1 MVDYL
6 AEAFKALDDVEDVM
20 PCLHEEMFTVDS
32 DGLSELADFE
42 VESEKSEDKKRVIDP
57 EAKNEEEL
65 KSSYV
70 GKVIIDCNQCHSK
83 IYKDKEDI
91 VIDGEDANKEEECP
105 YCFATEG
112 FKVVGEVAPYTETK
126 VDVEVEDK
134 DTMTEGVRRRHR
146 AAKKMGKKV
155 VEEFNGSYHTLT
167 IIDDLVDRA
176 KLIYKEQ
183 SDPDISE
190 AVMQA
195 IDDGLIYYDDI
206 LELAGAYGVIDYG
219 ELVDRFVDDLAYDM
233 GTQLESILAEEDDEL
248 KESIKGRINERKERA
263 NGGLVRGSFDE
274 IEKRLD
280 KIQGDFVIIDGGDV
294 SYIKDSFANRTV
306 DNEAIH
312 KGFDFVEDDVY
323 FDTVLDVVRYF
334 DEAFLQ
340 EALGLG
346 LDEVVTEDSRRGV
359 VLFSIDIDSAQI
371 DKIFEVYRELDE
383 SVNGRNIRHKNG
395 ENKRVKRINEAFYRG
410 NKSIKFVY
418 NGDYADPD
426 LIYDGYTF
434 NYYDIDEALW
444 EDFLYGV
451 EDGDIDVSF
460 DREFAE
466 NHSDDDAVEDAFN
479 LYVQENGVDYLKD
492 VIYGGYFEKGSK
504 SWHDRYK
511 RGFAESKKSRHKGK
525 LAESDH
531 IRRRDVD
538 SIPYSRKRL
547 SGRVRKDLDIDEKKS
562 DNPRR
567 RDEGEKRARR
577 IDRKVN
583 SLKERK
589 FDEDLGDDVAKY
601 QRWVDYDMKRYGKI
615 SDKTKSYLDRAGL
628 EVVKDDHDDY
638 EVIAKDESL
647 TEAPIY
653 DLTPQF
659 DTRRSFYNKARIDT
673 GSDNSENK
681 LYSYNTLVAEM
692 IGGKP
697 VVYNVQ
703 SGNTLRHVK
712 EWLRQNGFKAETKS
726 QIIRDYGVDDIVTES
741 LEEVEVKTDT
751 DKIKISSETITK
763 DEEMAIPVTDETKDE
778 IIADDDEII
787 ADDEEEDTV
796 DDIEEFDEES
806 FDELSESYLKKVYS
820 NVDGYKT
827 SNVSFN
833 KSGLCVEGI
842 ISFKSGNKKN
852 TQFIF
857 ESRDNGKRF
866 VGENKQITRGKKA
879 FTVKGSIKDGK
890 FITES
895 FNYRYSAINPQTGK
909 SENLYETLK
918 RGK

>member
-134 DTMTEGVRRRHR
+134 GTMTEGVRRRTR
-146 AAKKMGKKV
+146 AAKKMGKRV

-195 IDDGLIYYDDI
+195 IDDGLIYNDDI
-206 LELAGAYGVIDYG
+206 LELADAYGVIDYYKLMD
-219 ELVDRFVDDLAYDM
+219 EFIDELAYDM
-233 GTQLESILAEEDDEL
+233 GTQLESILERDNDGEL
-248 KESIKGRINERKERA
+248 KESVKGRRNKRRERA
-263 NGGLVRGSFDE
+263 NGR
-274 IEKRLD
+274 
-280 KIQGDFVIIDGGDV
+280 
-294 SYIKDSFANRTV
+294 NT
-306 DNEAIH
+306 
-312 KGFDFVEDDVY
+312 
-323 FDTVLDVVRYF
+323 
-334 DEAFLQ
+334 
-340 EALGLG
+340 
-346 LDEVVTEDSRRGV
+346 RR
-359 VLFSIDIDSAQI
+359 
-371 DKIFEVYRELDE
+371 
-383 SVNGRNIRHKNG
+383 
-395 ENKRVKRINEAFYRG
+395 
-410 NKSIKFVY
+410 
-418 NGDYADPD
+418 
-426 LIYDGYTF
+426 
-434 NYYDIDEALW
+434 
-444 EDFLYGV
+444 
-451 EDGDIDVSF
+451 
-460 DREFAE
+460 
-466 NHSDDDAVEDAFN
+466 
-479 LYVQENGVDYLKD
+479 
-492 VIYGGYFEKGSK
+492 
-504 SWHDRYK
+504 
-511 RGFAESKKSRHKGK
+511 KGK
-525 LAESDH
+525 LAESDR
-531 IRRRDVD
+531 IRRRGVGGIKTTTIRPIFNLNRPTSWMMTKDRKYDITFDKDGNFIAETRHGKTYYVYGNIED
-538 SIPYSRKRL
+538 SSSSSL
-547 SGRVRKDLDIDEKKS
+547 TD
-562 DNPRR
+562 
-567 RDEGEKRARR
+567 DEGR
-577 IDRKVN
+577 I
-583 SLKERK
+583 
-589 FDEDLGDDVAKY
+589 
-601 QRWVDYDMKRYGKI
+601 VDAVREQI
-615 SDKTKSYLDRAGL
+615 SR
-628 EVVKDDHDDY
+628 
-638 EVIAKDESL
+638 
-647 TEAPIY
+647 
-653 DLTPQF
+653 
-659 DTRRSFYNKARIDT
+659 N
-673 GSDNSENK
+673 
-681 LYSYNTLVAEM
+681 M
-692 IGGKP
+692 
-697 VVYNVQ
+697 
-703 SGNTLRHVK
+703 
-712 EWLRQNGFKAETKS
+712 
-726 QIIRDYGVDDIVTES
+726 VTES
-741 LEEVEVKTDT
+741 LNEVEVKTDT

-778 IIADDDEII
+778 IIAGGEEDDTSDEIV

>member
-6 AEAFKALDDVEDVM
+6 AEAFKALDDVEDVT

-83 IYKDKEDI
+83 VYKDKEDI
-91 VIDGEDANKEEECP
+91 VIDGDDVNKEEECP

-126 VDVEVEDK
+126 VDVEVKDEDI
-134 DTMTEGVRRRHR
+134 MTESVHRRAHD
-146 AAKKMGKKV
+146 AKKAGNKV
-155 VEEFNGSYHTLT
+155 VEKFENPLQALE

-176 KLIYKEQ
+176 KLIYKERDD
-183 SDPDISE
+183 SDIDE
-190 AVMQA
+190 AVSGA

-206 LELAGAYGVIDYG
+206 IKLADAYGVIDYD
-219 ELVDRFVDDLAYDM
+219 ELVDKFIDDLSNDVRSD
-233 GTQLESILAEEDDEL
+233 LEHILAEEDDE
-248 KESIKGRINERKERA
+248 
-263 NGGLVRGSFDE
+263 
-274 IEKRLD
+274 IE
-280 KIQGDFVIIDGGDV
+280 
-294 SYIKDSFANRTV
+294 
-306 DNEAIH
+306 
-312 KGFDFVEDDVY
+312 
-323 FDTVLDVVRYF
+323 
-334 DEAFLQ
+334 
-340 EALGLG
+340 
-346 LDEVVTEDSRRGV
+346 
-359 VLFSIDIDSAQI
+359 
-371 DKIFEVYRELDE
+371 E
-383 SVNGRNIRHKNG
+383 SVKG
-395 ENKRVKRINEAFYRG
+395 RG
-410 NKSIKFVY
+410 NK
-418 NGDYADPD
+418 
-426 LIYDGYTF
+426 
-434 NYYDIDEALW
+434 
-444 EDFLYGV
+444 
-451 EDGDIDVSF
+451 
-460 DREFAE
+460 
-466 NHSDDDAVEDAFN
+466 
-479 LYVQENGVDYLKD
+479 
-492 VIYGGYFEKGSK
+492 
-504 SWHDRYK
+504 K
-511 RGFAESKKSRHKGK
+511 RGFAELKTSRHKGK
-525 LAESDH
+525 LTESDR
-531 IRRRDVD
+531 IRWRDID
-538 SIPYSRKRL
+538 NIPYDIGQMSDKAKN
-547 SGRVRKDLDIDEKKS
+547 VLDHAMKMSDKARYHDNDEKK
-562 DNPRR
+562 
-567 RDEGEKRARR
+567 ARR
-577 IDRKVN
+577 IDRKIN
-583 SLKERK
+583 SLKDYK
-589 FDEDLGDDVAKY
+589 FVEDLGDDVAKY

-628 EVVKDDHDDY
+628 EVVKDDHKDY
-638 EVIAKDESL
+638 EVIAKDEGL
-647 TEAPIY
+647 
-653 DLTPQF
+653 
-659 DTRRSFYNKARIDT
+659 
-673 GSDNSENK
+673 
-681 LYSYNTLVAEM
+681 
-692 IGGKP
+692 
-697 VVYNVQ
+697 
-703 SGNTLRHVK
+703 
-712 EWLRQNGFKAETKS
+712 
-726 QIIRDYGVDDIVTES
+726 TES

-763 DEEMAIPVTDETKDE
+763 DDEMAIPVTDDTREE
-778 IIADDDEII
+778 IIADGEK
-787 ADDEEEDTV
+787 EDTV

-806 FDELSESYLKKVYS
+806 FDELSESYLKKVYN

>member
-91 VIDGEDANKEEECP
+91 VIDGDDANKEEECP

-155 VEEFNGSYHTLT
+155 VEEFNGSYHTWS
-167 IIDDLVDRA
+167 IIEDLVDRA
-176 KLIYKEQ
+176 ALIYKEQ
-183 SDPDISE
+183 ADPDISE

-195 IDDGLIYYDDI
+195 IDEGLIYNDDI

-219 ELVDRFVDDLAYDM
+219 ELVDKFIDDLSGDM
-233 GTQLESILAEEDDEL
+233 TTHLELILAGEDDEL
-248 KESIKGRINERKERA
+248 KEAVKGRVNERR
-263 NGGLVRGSFDE
+263 
-274 IEKRLD
+274 
-280 KIQGDFVIIDGGDV
+280 
-294 SYIKDSFANRTV
+294 
-306 DNEAIH
+306 
-312 KGFDFVEDDVY
+312 
-323 FDTVLDVVRYF
+323 
-334 DEAFLQ
+334 
-340 EALGLG
+340 
-346 LDEVVTEDSRRGV
+346 SRV
-359 VLFSIDIDSAQI
+359 
-371 DKIFEVYRELDE
+371 
-383 SVNGRNIRHKNG
+383 
-395 ENKRVKRINEAFYRG
+395 NEAFYRG
-410 NKSIKFVY
+410 N
-418 NGDYADPD
+418 
-426 LIYDGYTF
+426 T
-434 NYYDIDEALW
+434 
-444 EDFLYGV
+444 
-451 EDGDIDVSF
+451 
-460 DREFAE
+460 
-466 NHSDDDAVEDAFN
+466 
-479 LYVQENGVDYLKD
+479 
-492 VIYGGYFEKGSK
+492 
-504 SWHDRYK
+504 
-511 RGFAESKKSRHKGK
+511 RHRGK
-525 LAESDH
+525 LTESDR
-531 IRRRDVD
+531 IRRRGID
-538 SIPYSRKRL
+538 STPYNRKRM
-547 SGRVRKDLDIDEKKS
+547 SDRVRKDLDIDEKKS
-562 DNPRR
+562 DNTRR
-567 RDEGEKRARR
+567 HDDDEKRARR

-628 EVVKDDHDDY
+628 EVVKDDHDEY
-638 EVIAKDESL
+638 EVIAKDEGLS
-647 TEAPIY
+647 
-653 DLTPQF
+653 
-659 DTRRSFYNKARIDT
+659 
-673 GSDNSENK
+673 
-681 LYSYNTLVAEM
+681 
-692 IGGKP
+692 
-697 VVYNVQ
+697 
-703 SGNTLRHVK
+703 
-712 EWLRQNGFKAETKS
+712 
-726 QIIRDYGVDDIVTES
+726 ES
-741 LEEVEVKTDT
+741 LNEVEVKTDT

-763 DEEMAIPVTDETKDE
+763 DDEMAIPVTDDTKDE
-778 IIADDDEII
+778 IIAGGEEDDTSDEIA
-787 ADDEEEDTV
+787 ADDEEEEAV

>member
-190 AVMQA
+190 AVLQA

-219 ELVDRFVDDLAYDM
+219 ELVDKFVDDLAYDM

-248 KESIKGRINERKERA
+248 KEAVKGRVNERKERA
-263 NGGLVRGSFDE
+263 NGR
-274 IEKRLD
+274 
-280 KIQGDFVIIDGGDV
+280 
-294 SYIKDSFANRTV
+294 NT
-306 DNEAIH
+306 
-312 KGFDFVEDDVY
+312 
-323 FDTVLDVVRYF
+323 
-334 DEAFLQ
+334 
-340 EALGLG
+340 
-346 LDEVVTEDSRRGV
+346 RR
-359 VLFSIDIDSAQI
+359 
-371 DKIFEVYRELDE
+371 
-383 SVNGRNIRHKNG
+383 
-395 ENKRVKRINEAFYRG
+395 
-410 NKSIKFVY
+410 
-418 NGDYADPD
+418 
-426 LIYDGYTF
+426 
-434 NYYDIDEALW
+434 
-444 EDFLYGV
+444 
-451 EDGDIDVSF
+451 
-460 DREFAE
+460 
-466 NHSDDDAVEDAFN
+466 
-479 LYVQENGVDYLKD
+479 
-492 VIYGGYFEKGSK
+492 
-504 SWHDRYK
+504 
-511 RGFAESKKSRHKGK
+511 KGK
-525 LAESDH
+525 LAESDR
-531 IRRRDVD
+531 IRRRGVGGIKTTTIRPIFNLNRPTSWTMTKDRKYDITFDKDGNFIAETRHGKTYYVYGNIED
-538 SIPYSRKRL
+538 SSSSSL
-547 SGRVRKDLDIDEKKS
+547 TD
-562 DNPRR
+562 
-567 RDEGEKRARR
+567 DEGR
-577 IDRKVN
+577 I
-583 SLKERK
+583 
-589 FDEDLGDDVAKY
+589 
-601 QRWVDYDMKRYGKI
+601 VDAVREQI
-615 SDKTKSYLDRAGL
+615 SRN
-628 EVVKDDHDDY
+628 
-638 EVIAKDESL
+638 DESL

-703 SGNTLRHVK
+703 SGTTLRHVK

-763 DEEMAIPVTDETKDE
+763 DDEMAIPVTDDTKDA
-778 IIADDDEII
+778 IIAGGEEEGTEDEIV

>member
-91 VIDGEDANKEEECP
+91 VIDGDDANKEEECP

-134 DTMTEGVRRRHR
+134 DNMTEGVRRRTR

-155 VEEFNGSYHTLT
+155 VEEFEGSYHTWS
-167 IIDDLVDRA
+167 IIEDLVDRA
-176 KLIYKEQ
+176 KLIYKERGD
-183 SDPDISE
+183 SDINE

-195 IDDGLIYYDDI
+195 IDDGLIYNDDI
-206 LELAGAYGVIDYG
+206 LELAGAYGVIDYS
-219 ELVDRFVDDLAYDM
+219 ELVEKFVDELAYDM
-233 GTQLESILAEEDDEL
+233 GTQLESILEREDDEL
-248 KESIKGRINERKERA
+248 KESIKGRR
-263 NGGLVRGSFDE
+263 
-274 IEKRLD
+274 
-280 KIQGDFVIIDGGDV
+280 
-294 SYIKDSFANRTV
+294 
-306 DNEAIH
+306 
-312 KGFDFVEDDVY
+312 
-323 FDTVLDVVRYF
+323 
-334 DEAFLQ
+334 
-340 EALGLG
+340 
-346 LDEVVTEDSRRGV
+346 
-359 VLFSIDIDSAQI
+359 
-371 DKIFEVYRELDE
+371 
-383 SVNGRNIRHKNG
+383 
-395 ENKRVKRINEAFYRG
+395 NKRVKRINEAFYRG
-410 NKSIKFVY
+410 NRSIEFVY

-426 LIYDGYTF
+426 LIYNGYTF
-434 NYYDIDEALW
+434 NYYDIEGALW
-444 EDFLYGV
+444 EDFLDRV
-451 EDGDIDVSF
+451 EDGDLGVSF

-466 NHSDDDAVEDAFN
+466 KHSDDGAVEDAFN
-479 LYVQENGVDYLKD
+479 LYVQENGVDYLND

-511 RGFAESKKSRHKGK
+511 RGFAESKKSRHKGR
-525 LAESDH
+525 LAESDN
-531 IRRRDVD
+531 IRRRGAGGT
-538 SIPYSRKRL
+538 PYNRKRM

-567 RDEGEKRARR
+567 HDEDEKRARR

-628 EVVKDDHDDY
+628 EVVKDDRDDY
-638 EVIAKDESL
+638 EVIAKDEGLS
-647 TEAPIY
+647 
-653 DLTPQF
+653 
-659 DTRRSFYNKARIDT
+659 
-673 GSDNSENK
+673 
-681 LYSYNTLVAEM
+681 
-692 IGGKP
+692 
-697 VVYNVQ
+697 
-703 SGNTLRHVK
+703 
-712 EWLRQNGFKAETKS
+712 
-726 QIIRDYGVDDIVTES
+726 ES
-741 LEEVEVKTDT
+741 LNEVEVKTDT

-763 DEEMAIPVTDETKDE
+763 DEEMAIPVTDDTKDE
-778 IIADDDEII
+778 IIADSDEII

-879 FTVKGSIKDGK
+879 FTVKGSVKDGK

>member
-6 AEAFKALDDVEDVM
+6 AEAFKALDDVEDVT

-83 IYKDKEDI
+83 VYKDKEDI
-91 VIDGEDANKEEECP
+91 VIDGDEVNKEEECP

-126 VDVEVEDK
+126 VDVEVKDE
-134 DTMTEGVRRRHR
+134 DTMTESVRRRPR
-146 AAKKMGKKV
+146 AAKKTNNKV
-155 VEEFNGSYHTLT
+155 VEEFEGSSDASA

-183 SDPDISE
+183 DDSDIDE
-190 AVMQA
+190 AVSEA
-195 IDDGLIYYDDI
+195 IDDGLIYYADI
-206 LELAGAYGVIDYG
+206 IKLADAYGVIDYG
-219 ELVDRFVDDLAYDM
+219 ELVNKFIDELSDEMR
-233 GTQLESILAEEDDEL
+233 TKLEHILAGEDDEIE
-248 KESIKGRINERKERA
+248 ESVKGRENERGKGA
-263 NGGLVRGSFDE
+263 NGDNTIRDWYIKTYPTDELGEEIDESVTFDDVFSGLKSHEDFYEMIGVYDSIVRERIFDE
-274 IEKRLD
+274 LAKSKNVSYD
-280 KIQGDFVIIDGGDV
+280 KI
-294 SYIKDSFANRTV
+294 YK
-306 DNEAIH
+306 
-312 KGFDFVEDDVY
+312 
-323 FDTVLDVVRYF
+323 LW
-334 DEAFLQ
+334 
-340 EALGLG
+340 
-346 LDEVVTEDSRRGV
+346 
-359 VLFSIDIDSAQI
+359 
-371 DKIFEVYRELDE
+371 LDE
-383 SVNGRNIRHKNG
+383 SAIGR
-395 ENKRVKRINEAFYRG
+395 
-410 NKSIKFVY
+410 
-418 NGDYADPD
+418 
-426 LIYDGYTF
+426 
-434 NYYDIDEALW
+434 
-444 EDFLYGV
+444 
-451 EDGDIDVSF
+451 
-460 DREFAE
+460 
-466 NHSDDDAVEDAFN
+466 
-479 LYVQENGVDYLKD
+479 
-492 VIYGGYFEKGSK
+492 
-504 SWHDRYK
+504 
-511 RGFAESKKSRHKGK
+511 KSRRKGK
-525 LAESDH
+525 LTESDR
-531 IRRRDVD
+531 IRWRDID
-538 SIPYSRKRL
+538 NIPYDIGQMSNKA
-547 SGRVRKDLDIDEKKS
+547 KNALDHAMKMSDKARYHDNDEKK
-562 DNPRR
+562 
-567 RDEGEKRARR
+567 ARR
-577 IDRKVN
+577 IDRKIN
-583 SLKERK
+583 SLKDYK
-589 FDEDLGDDVAKY
+589 FVEDLGDDVAKY

-628 EVVKDDHDDY
+628 EVVKDDHKDY
-638 EVIAKDESL
+638 EVIAKDEGL
-647 TEAPIY
+647 
-653 DLTPQF
+653 
-659 DTRRSFYNKARIDT
+659 
-673 GSDNSENK
+673 
-681 LYSYNTLVAEM
+681 
-692 IGGKP
+692 
-697 VVYNVQ
+697 
-703 SGNTLRHVK
+703 
-712 EWLRQNGFKAETKS
+712 
-726 QIIRDYGVDDIVTES
+726 TES

-763 DEEMAIPVTDETKDE
+763 DDEMAIPVTDETREE
-778 IIADDDEII
+778 IIADGEK
-787 ADDEEEDTV
+787 EDTV

-806 FDELSESYLKKVYS
+806 FDELSESYLKKVYN

>member
-134 DTMTEGVRRRHR
+134 DTMTEGVRRRTR

-155 VEEFNGSYHTLT
+155 VEDFVHSGKASD
-167 IIDDLVDRA
+167 IIYGLIDRA
-176 KLIYKEQ
+176 RLIYKDRGD
-183 SDPDISE
+183 SDICE

-195 IDDGLIYYDDI
+195 IDDGLIYNEDI

-219 ELVDRFVDDLAYDM
+219 ELVDKFIDELAYDV
-233 GTQLESILAEEDDEL
+233 GTQLEIILAGEDDEL
-248 KESIKGRINERKERA
+248 KEAVKGRVNERR
-263 NGGLVRGSFDE
+263 R
-274 IEKRLD
+274 
-280 KIQGDFVIIDGGDV
+280 
-294 SYIKDSFANRTV
+294 
-306 DNEAIH
+306 
-312 KGFDFVEDDVY
+312 
-323 FDTVLDVVRYF
+323 
-334 DEAFLQ
+334 
-340 EALGLG
+340 
-346 LDEVVTEDSRRGV
+346 SRV
-359 VLFSIDIDSAQI
+359 
-371 DKIFEVYRELDE
+371 
-383 SVNGRNIRHKNG
+383 
-395 ENKRVKRINEAFYRG
+395 NEAFYRG

-426 LIYDGYTF
+426 LIYNGYTF
-434 NYYDIDEALW
+434 NYWEIENALW
-444 EDFLYGV
+444 EDFLDRV
-451 EDGDIDVSF
+451 EDGDIGVSF
-460 DREFAE
+460 DRKFAE
-466 NHSDDDAVEDAFN
+466 SHDHDDAVEDAFN
-479 LYVQENGVDYLKD
+479 LYVQENGVDYLND

-511 RGFAESKKSRHKGK
+511 RDFAESKKPRHKGK

-531 IRRRDVD
+531 IRRRGVD
-538 SIPYSRKRL
+538 STPYNRKRM

-567 RDEGEKRARR
+567 RDNDEKRARR
-577 IDRKVN
+577 IDRKIN

-638 EVIAKDESL
+638 EVITKDEGLS
-647 TEAPIY
+647 
-653 DLTPQF
+653 
-659 DTRRSFYNKARIDT
+659 
-673 GSDNSENK
+673 
-681 LYSYNTLVAEM
+681 
-692 IGGKP
+692 
-697 VVYNVQ
+697 
-703 SGNTLRHVK
+703 
-712 EWLRQNGFKAETKS
+712 
-726 QIIRDYGVDDIVTES
+726 ES
-741 LEEVEVKTDT
+741 LNEVEVKTDT

-763 DEEMAIPVTDETKDE
+763 DDEMAIPVTDDTKDE
-778 IIADDDEII
+778 IIAGGEEEDTEDEIV

-833 KSGLCVEGI
+833 RSGLCVEGI

>member
-57 EAKNEEEL
+57 EAKNEKEL

-134 DTMTEGVRRRHR
+134 DTMTEGVRRRTR

-195 IDDGLIYYDDI
+195 IDDGLIYNDDI
-206 LELAGAYGVIDYG
+206 LELADAYGVIDYY
-219 ELVDRFVDDLAYDM
+219 ELMDKFIDDLSGDM
-233 GTQLESILAEEDDEL
+233 GTQLESILAKEDDEL
-248 KESIKGRINERKERA
+248 KEAVKGRINERKERA
-263 NGGLVRGSFDE
+263 NGGNRIRDWYIKHYPTDELGERIDENVTFDDVFDGLKDREDFYEMIGVRDSIVRERIFDE
-274 IEKRLD
+274 LAKSKNI
-280 KIQGDFVIIDGGDV
+280 
-294 SYIKDSFANRTV
+294 SY
-306 DNEAIH
+306 
-312 KGFDFVEDDVY
+312 
-323 FDTVLDVVRYF
+323 
-334 DEAFLQ
+334 
-340 EALGLG
+340 
-346 LDEVVTEDSRRGV
+346 DEVYNLWLE
-359 VLFSIDIDSAQI
+359 
-371 DKIFEVYRELDE
+371 E
-383 SVNGRNIRHKNG
+383 SVN
-395 ENKRVKRINEAFYRG
+395 
-410 NKSIKFVY
+410 
-418 NGDYADPD
+418 
-426 LIYDGYTF
+426 
-434 NYYDIDEALW
+434 
-444 EDFLYGV
+444 
-451 EDGDIDVSF
+451 
-460 DREFAE
+460 DR
-466 NHSDDDAVEDAFN
+466 
-479 LYVQENGVDYLKD
+479 
-492 VIYGGYFEKGSK
+492 
-504 SWHDRYK
+504 
-511 RGFAESKKSRHKGK
+511 KSRRKDK

-531 IRRRDVD
+531 IRRRGID
-538 SIPYSRKRL
+538 STHYNGKRM

-562 DNPRR
+562 DSPRR
-567 RDEGEKRARR
+567 HDDDKKRARR
-577 IDRKVN
+577 IDKRIN

-703 SGNTLRHVK
+703 SGTTLRHVK

-763 DEEMAIPVTDETKDE
+763 DDEMAIPVTDETKDE
-778 IIADDDEII
+778 IIAGGEEDDTSDEIV

-842 ISFKSGNKKN
+842 ISFKSGNKKS

-879 FTVKGSIKDGK
+879 FTVKGSIKGGK

>member
-42 VESEKSEDKKRVIDP
+42 VESEESEDKKRVIDP

-146 AAKKMGKKV
+146 ATKKMGKKV

-195 IDDGLIYYDDI
+195 IDDGLIYNDDI
-206 LELAGAYGVIDYG
+206 LDLADAYGVIDYY
-219 ELVDRFVDDLAYDM
+219 ELMDKFIDELAYDM
-233 GTQLESILAEEDDEL
+233 GTQLESILAGEDDKL
-248 KESIKGRINERKERA
+248 KESVKD
-263 NGGLVRGSFDE
+263 RGNK
-274 IEKRLD
+274 KR
-280 KIQGDFVIIDGGDV
+280 
-294 SYIKDSFANRTV
+294 
-306 DNEAIH
+306 
-312 KGFDFVEDDVY
+312 
-323 FDTVLDVVRYF
+323 
-334 DEAFLQ
+334 
-340 EALGLG
+340 
-346 LDEVVTEDSRRGV
+346 SRV
-359 VLFSIDIDSAQI
+359 
-371 DKIFEVYRELDE
+371 
-383 SVNGRNIRHKNG
+383 
-395 ENKRVKRINEAFYRG
+395 NEAFFRG
-410 NKSIKFVY
+410 NKEIELVSH
-418 NGDYADPD
+418 GEWADPD

-434 NYYDIDEALW
+434 NYWEIEDALW
-444 EDFLYGV
+444 EDFLACID
-451 EDGDIDVSF
+451 EGDVDVSF

-466 NHSDDDAVEDAFN
+466 KHSEDDVVEDAFN
-479 LYVQENGVDYLKD
+479 LYVQENGVDYLND

-525 LAESDH
+525 LTESDRT
-531 IRRRDVD
+531 RRRDV
-538 SIPYSRKRL
+538 SGTPYSRKRM

-562 DNPRR
+562 DNPRH
-567 RDEGEKRARR
+567 RDGDEKRARR

-638 EVIAKDESL
+638 EVIAKDEGLS
-647 TEAPIY
+647 
-653 DLTPQF
+653 
-659 DTRRSFYNKARIDT
+659 
-673 GSDNSENK
+673 
-681 LYSYNTLVAEM
+681 
-692 IGGKP
+692 
-697 VVYNVQ
+697 
-703 SGNTLRHVK
+703 
-712 EWLRQNGFKAETKS
+712 
-726 QIIRDYGVDDIVTES
+726 ES
-741 LEEVEVKTDT
+741 LNEVEVKTDT

-763 DEEMAIPVTDETKDE
+763 DEEMAIPVTDDTKDE
-778 IIADDDEII
+778 IIAGGEKDDTSDEII

>member
-6 AEAFKALDDVEDVM
+6 AEAFKALDDVEDVT

-42 VESEKSEDKKRVIDP
+42 VENEKSEDKKRVIDP

-83 IYKDKEDI
+83 VYKDKEDI
-91 VIDGEDANKEEECP
+91 VIDGDDVNKEEECP

-126 VDVEVEDK
+126 VDVEVKDE
-134 DTMTEGVRRRHR
+134 DTMAGDVQRRAHD
-146 AAKKMGKKV
+146 AKKTNDKV
-155 VEEFNGSYHTLT
+155 VEEFEGSPDASA

-183 SDPDISE
+183 DGSDIDE
-190 AVMQA
+190 AVSEA

-206 LELAGAYGVIDYG
+206 IKLADALGVIDYG
-219 ELVDRFVDDLAYDM
+219 ELEGKFIDDLSDEM
-233 GTQLESILAEEDDEL
+233 RTKLEHILAEEDDEIE
-248 KESIKGRINERKERA
+248 ESVKGRENERGKSA
-263 NGGLVRGSFDE
+263 NGDNTIRDW
-274 IEKRLD
+274 
-280 KIQGDFVIIDGGDV
+280 
-294 SYIKDSFANRTV
+294 YIKT
-306 DNEAIH
+306 
-312 KGFDFVEDDVY
+312 Y
-323 FDTVLDVVRYF
+323 PT
-334 DEAFLQ
+334 DE
-340 EALGLG
+340 LG
-346 LDEVVTEDSRRGV
+346 EE
-359 VLFSIDIDSAQI
+359 I
-371 DKIFEVYRELDE
+371 DE
-383 SVNGRNIRHKNG
+383 SVTFDDVFSGL
-395 ENKRVKRINEAFYRG
+395 
-410 NKSIKFVY
+410 KSH
-418 NGDYADPD
+418 
-426 LIYDGYTF
+426 
-434 NYYDIDEALW
+434 
-444 EDFLYGV
+444 EDFYEMIGV
-451 EDGDIDVSF
+451 YDSIVRERIFDELAKSKNVSYDKIYKLWLDGSAIG
-460 DREFAE
+460 R
-466 NHSDDDAVEDAFN
+466 
-479 LYVQENGVDYLKD
+479 
-492 VIYGGYFEKGSK
+492 
-504 SWHDRYK
+504 
-511 RGFAESKKSRHKGK
+511 KSRRKGK
-525 LAESDH
+525 LTESDR
-531 IRRRDVD
+531 IRWRDID
-538 SIPYSRKRL
+538 NIPYDIGQMSNKA
-547 SGRVRKDLDIDEKKS
+547 KNALDHAMKMSDKARYHDNDEKK
-562 DNPRR
+562 
-567 RDEGEKRARR
+567 ARR
-577 IDRKVN
+577 IDRKIN
-583 SLKERK
+583 SLKDYK
-589 FDEDLGDDVAKY
+589 FVEDLGDDVAKY

-628 EVVKDDHDDY
+628 EVVKDDHKDY
-638 EVIAKDESL
+638 EVIAKDEGL
-647 TEAPIY
+647 AEAPIY
-653 DLTPQF
+653 DLETRF
-659 DTRRSFYNKARIDT
+659 DPRQSFYRKARVDT
-673 GSDNSENK
+673 GVDDNENK
-681 LYSYNTLVAEM
+681 LYSYDTLVAEM
-692 IGGKP
+692 INGKP

-703 SGNTLRHVK
+703 SGTTLRHVK

-726 QIIRDYGVDDIVTES
+726 QVIRDYGADDIVTES

-763 DEEMAIPVTDETKDE
+763 DDEMAIPVTDDTREE
-778 IIADDDEII
+778 IIADGEK
-787 ADDEEEDTV
+787 EDTV

-806 FDELSESYLKKVYS
+806 FDELSESYLKKVYN

>member
-57 EAKNEEEL
+57 EAKNEKEL

-183 SDPDISE
+183 TDPDISE

-206 LELAGAYGVIDYG
+206 IELADAYGVIDYG
-219 ELVDRFVDDLAYDM
+219 ELVDRFVDELAYDM
-233 GTQLESILAEEDDEL
+233 GTQLESILAGEDDEL
-248 KESIKGRINERKERA
+248 KEAVKGRVNERR
-263 NGGLVRGSFDE
+263 
-274 IEKRLD
+274 
-280 KIQGDFVIIDGGDV
+280 
-294 SYIKDSFANRTV
+294 
-306 DNEAIH
+306 
-312 KGFDFVEDDVY
+312 
-323 FDTVLDVVRYF
+323 
-334 DEAFLQ
+334 
-340 EALGLG
+340 
-346 LDEVVTEDSRRGV
+346 SRV
-359 VLFSIDIDSAQI
+359 
-371 DKIFEVYRELDE
+371 
-383 SVNGRNIRHKNG
+383 
-395 ENKRVKRINEAFYRG
+395 NEAFYRG
-410 NKSIKFVY
+410 N
-418 NGDYADPD
+418 
-426 LIYDGYTF
+426 T
-434 NYYDIDEALW
+434 
-444 EDFLYGV
+444 
-451 EDGDIDVSF
+451 
-460 DREFAE
+460 
-466 NHSDDDAVEDAFN
+466 
-479 LYVQENGVDYLKD
+479 
-492 VIYGGYFEKGSK
+492 
-504 SWHDRYK
+504 
-511 RGFAESKKSRHKGK
+511 RHRGK
-525 LAESDH
+525 LTESDR
-531 IRRRDVD
+531 IRRRGID
-538 SIPYSRKRL
+538 STPYNRKRM
-547 SGRVRKDLDIDEKKS
+547 SDRVRKDLDIDEKKS
-562 DNPRR
+562 DNTRR
-567 RDEGEKRARR
+567 HDDDEKRARR

-647 TEAPIY
+647 
-653 DLTPQF
+653 
-659 DTRRSFYNKARIDT
+659 S
-673 GSDNSENK
+673 
-681 LYSYNTLVAEM
+681 
-692 IGGKP
+692 
-697 VVYNVQ
+697 
-703 SGNTLRHVK
+703 
-712 EWLRQNGFKAETKS
+712 
-726 QIIRDYGVDDIVTES
+726 ES
-741 LEEVEVKTDT
+741 LNEVEVKTDT

-763 DEEMAIPVTDETKDE
+763 DDEMAIPVTDDTKDE
-778 IIADDDEII
+778 IIAGGEEDDAIDEIV

>member
-183 SDPDISE
+183 TDPDISE

-195 IDDGLIYYDDI
+195 IDDGLIYNEDI
-206 LELAGAYGVIDYG
+206 LELADAYGVLDYG
-219 ELVDRFVDDLAYDM
+219 ELVDRFVDELAYDM
-233 GTQLESILAEEDDEL
+233 GTQLESMLAGEDDEL
-248 KESIKGRINERKERA
+248 KEAVKGRVNERRKRT
-263 NGGLVRGSFDE
+263 NGGNRIRDWYIKHYPTDELGERIDENVTFDDVFAGLKNHRDFYEMVGVYDSIVRERIFDE
-274 IEKRLD
+274 IAKS
-280 KIQGDFVIIDGGDV
+280 KNI
-294 SYIKDSFANRTV
+294 SY
-306 DNEAIH
+306 
-312 KGFDFVEDDVY
+312 
-323 FDTVLDVVRYF
+323 
-334 DEAFLQ
+334 
-340 EALGLG
+340 
-346 LDEVVTEDSRRGV
+346 DEVYN
-359 VLFSIDIDSAQI
+359 LW
-371 DKIFEVYRELDE
+371 LDE
-383 SVNGRNIRHKNG
+383 SVNGRN
-395 ENKRVKRINEAFYRG
+395 A
-410 NKSIKFVY
+410 
-418 NGDYADPD
+418 
-426 LIYDGYTF
+426 
-434 NYYDIDEALW
+434 
-444 EDFLYGV
+444 
-451 EDGDIDVSF
+451 
-460 DREFAE
+460 
-466 NHSDDDAVEDAFN
+466 
-479 LYVQENGVDYLKD
+479 
-492 VIYGGYFEKGSK
+492 
-504 SWHDRYK
+504 
-511 RGFAESKKSRHKGK
+511 RHKGK
-525 LAESDH
+525 LAESDR
-531 IRRRDVD
+531 IRRRGVGGT
-538 SIPYSRKRL
+538 PYNRKQMPGKARKGL
-547 SGRVRKDLDIDEKKS
+547 GRIEEKS
-562 DNPRR
+562 DDTRR
-567 RDEGEKRARR
+567 HDDDEKRARR

-638 EVIAKDESL
+638 EVIAKDEGLS
-647 TEAPIY
+647 
-653 DLTPQF
+653 
-659 DTRRSFYNKARIDT
+659 
-673 GSDNSENK
+673 
-681 LYSYNTLVAEM
+681 
-692 IGGKP
+692 
-697 VVYNVQ
+697 
-703 SGNTLRHVK
+703 
-712 EWLRQNGFKAETKS
+712 
-726 QIIRDYGVDDIVTES
+726 ES
-741 LEEVEVKTDT
+741 LNEVEVKTDT

-763 DEEMAIPVTDETKDE
+763 DDEMAIPVTDDTKDE
-778 IIADDDEII
+778 IIAGGEEDDTSDEIA

>member
-6 AEAFKALDDVEDVM
+6 AEAFKALDDVEDVT

-42 VESEKSEDKKRVIDP
+42 VESEKSEDRKRVIDP

-83 IYKDKEDI
+83 VYKDKEDV
-91 VIDGEDANKEEECP
+91 VIDGDVANKEEECP

-134 DTMTEGVRRRHR
+134 DAMTERVHRRPR
-146 AAKKMGKKV
+146 AAKNMGKKV
-155 VEEFNGSYHTLT
+155 VEEFNGSHHALT
-167 IIDDLVDRA
+167 IFDDLVDRA
-176 KLIYKEQ
+176 KLNYKELEY
-183 SDPDISE
+183 PDIDE
-190 AVMQA
+190 AVSDA

-206 LELAGAYGVIDYG
+206 VELAKAYGAINYG
-219 ELVDRFVDDLAYDM
+219 ELVDRFVDELAYDM
-233 GTQLESILAEEDDEL
+233 GTQLESILERDDDGEL
-248 KESIKGRINERKERA
+248 KESIKGRR
-263 NGGLVRGSFDE
+263 
-274 IEKRLD
+274 
-280 KIQGDFVIIDGGDV
+280 
-294 SYIKDSFANRTV
+294 
-306 DNEAIH
+306 
-312 KGFDFVEDDVY
+312 
-323 FDTVLDVVRYF
+323 
-334 DEAFLQ
+334 
-340 EALGLG
+340 
-346 LDEVVTEDSRRGV
+346 
-359 VLFSIDIDSAQI
+359 
-371 DKIFEVYRELDE
+371 
-383 SVNGRNIRHKNG
+383 
-395 ENKRVKRINEAFYRG
+395 NKRRVR
-410 NKSIKFVY
+410 
-418 NGDYADPD
+418 
-426 LIYDGYTF
+426 
-434 NYYDIDEALW
+434 
-444 EDFLYGV
+444 
-451 EDGDIDVSF
+451 
-460 DREFAE
+460 
-466 NHSDDDAVEDAFN
+466 
-479 LYVQENGVDYLKD
+479 
-492 VIYGGYFEKGSK
+492 
-504 SWHDRYK
+504 
-511 RGFAESKKSRHKGK
+511 KGK
-525 LAESDH
+525 LTESDR
-531 IRRRDVD
+531 IRWRDVD
-538 SIPYSRKRL
+538 NIPYDRKQM
-547 SGRVRKDLDIDEKKS
+547 SDKARKELERAEEKSDKARYQDNDEKK
-562 DNPRR
+562 
-567 RDEGEKRARR
+567 ARR
-577 IDRKVN
+577 IDRKIN
-583 SLKERK
+583 SLKDYK
-589 FDEDLGDDVAKY
+589 FVEDLGDDVAKY

-628 EVVKDDHDDY
+628 EVVKDDHKDY

-653 DLTPQF
+653 DLKTQF
-659 DTRRSFYNKARIDT
+659 DPRQSFYSKSQVDT

-692 IGGKP
+692 VNGKP
-697 VVYNVQ
+697 VVYNVE
-703 SGNTLRHVK
+703 SGTTLRHVK

-726 QIIRDYGVDDIVTES
+726 QVIRDYGADDIVTES

-763 DEEMAIPVTDETKDE
+763 DDEMAIPVTDDTRDE
-778 IIADDDEII
+778 IIADS
-787 ADDEEEDTV
+787 EEEDTD

-806 FDELSESYLKKVYS
+806 FDELSESYLKKVYN

-879 FTVKGSIKDGK
+879 FTVKGNIKDGK

>member
-42 VESEKSEDKKRVIDP
+42 VESEKAEDKKRVIDP

-91 VIDGEDANKEEECP
+91 VIDGDDANKEEECP

-134 DTMTEGVRRRHR
+134 DTMTEGVRRRTR

-206 LELAGAYGVIDYG
+206 IELADAYGVIDYG
-219 ELVDRFVDDLAYDM
+219 ELVDRFVDELAYDM
-233 GTQLESILAEEDDEL
+233 GTQLENILERDDDEFE
-248 KESIKGRINERKERA
+248 ESIKGRVNERKERA
-263 NGGLVRGSFDE
+263 NGSNRIRDWYIKHYPTDELGEDIDENVTFNDAFDGLKDHEDFYKMIGVRDSIVRERIFDE
-274 IEKRLD
+274 LAKSKNI
-280 KIQGDFVIIDGGDV
+280 
-294 SYIKDSFANRTV
+294 SY
-306 DNEAIH
+306 
-312 KGFDFVEDDVY
+312 
-323 FDTVLDVVRYF
+323 
-334 DEAFLQ
+334 
-340 EALGLG
+340 
-346 LDEVVTEDSRRGV
+346 DEVYNLWLE
-359 VLFSIDIDSAQI
+359 
-371 DKIFEVYRELDE
+371 E
-383 SVNGRNIRHKNG
+383 SVNGRNTR
-395 ENKRVKRINEAFYRG
+395 R
-410 NKSIKFVY
+410 
-418 NGDYADPD
+418 
-426 LIYDGYTF
+426 
-434 NYYDIDEALW
+434 
-444 EDFLYGV
+444 
-451 EDGDIDVSF
+451 
-460 DREFAE
+460 
-466 NHSDDDAVEDAFN
+466 
-479 LYVQENGVDYLKD
+479 
-492 VIYGGYFEKGSK
+492 
-504 SWHDRYK
+504 
-511 RGFAESKKSRHKGK
+511 KGK
-525 LAESDH
+525 LAESDS
-531 IRRRDVD
+531 IRRRDID
-538 SIPYSRKRL
+538 STPYNRKRM

-562 DNPRR
+562 DNTRR
-567 RDEGEKRARR
+567 RDDDEKRARR
-577 IDRKVN
+577 IDRKIN

-638 EVIAKDESL
+638 EVIAKDEGLS
-647 TEAPIY
+647 
-653 DLTPQF
+653 
-659 DTRRSFYNKARIDT
+659 
-673 GSDNSENK
+673 
-681 LYSYNTLVAEM
+681 
-692 IGGKP
+692 
-697 VVYNVQ
+697 
-703 SGNTLRHVK
+703 
-712 EWLRQNGFKAETKS
+712 
-726 QIIRDYGVDDIVTES
+726 ES
-741 LEEVEVKTDT
+741 LNEVEVKTDT

-763 DEEMAIPVTDETKDE
+763 DEEMAIPVTDDTKDE
-778 IIADDDEII
+778 IIAGGEEEDTSDEIV

-895 FNYRYSAINPQTGK
+895 FNYRYSAINPRTGK

>member
-91 VIDGEDANKEEECP
+91 VIDGDDANKEEECP

-134 DTMTEGVRRRHR
+134 DTMTEGARRRHR

-176 KLIYKEQ
+176 ALIYKEQ
-183 SDPDISE
+183 ADPDIDE
-190 AVMQA
+190 AIREA
-195 IDDGLIYYDDI
+195 IDEGLIYFEDI
-206 LELAGAYGVIDYG
+206 LHLAEAYGVIDYG
-219 ELVDRFVDDLAYDM
+219 ELVDRFIDELSYDM
-233 GTQLESILAEEDDEL
+233 GTKLESILAEEDDEI
-248 KESIKGRINERKERA
+248 KESIKGRVNERK
-263 NGGLVRGSFDE
+263 
-274 IEKRLD
+274 
-280 KIQGDFVIIDGGDV
+280 DGR
-294 SYIKDSFANRTV
+294 KP
-306 DNEAIH
+306 
-312 KGFDFVEDDVY
+312 
-323 FDTVLDVVRYF
+323 
-334 DEAFLQ
+334 
-340 EALGLG
+340 
-346 LDEVVTEDSRRGV
+346 
-359 VLFSIDIDSAQI
+359 
-371 DKIFEVYRELDE
+371 
-383 SVNGRNIRHKNG
+383 RH
-395 ENKRVKRINEAFYRG
+395 R
-410 NKSIKFVY
+410 
-418 NGDYADPD
+418 
-426 LIYDGYTF
+426 
-434 NYYDIDEALW
+434 
-444 EDFLYGV
+444 
-451 EDGDIDVSF
+451 
-460 DREFAE
+460 
-466 NHSDDDAVEDAFN
+466 
-479 LYVQENGVDYLKD
+479 
-492 VIYGGYFEKGSK
+492 
-504 SWHDRYK
+504 
-511 RGFAESKKSRHKGK
+511 GK
-525 LAESDH
+525 LAESDR
-531 IRRRDVD
+531 IRRRDID
-538 SIPYSRKRL
+538 SIPYNRKRM

-562 DNPRR
+562 DNPRH
-567 RDEGEKRARR
+567 RDGDEKRARR

-628 EVVKDDHDDY
+628 EVVKDDHDEY

-653 DLTPQF
+653 GLTPQF

-703 SGNTLRHVK
+703 SGTTLRHVK

-741 LEEVEVKTDT
+741 LNEVEVKTDT

-763 DEEMAIPVTDETKDE
+763 DEEMAIPVTDDTKDE
-778 IIADDDEII
+778 IIAGGEKDDTSDEII

-827 SNVSFN
+827 SSVSFN

>member
-146 AAKKMGKKV
+146 AAKKMGKNV

-176 KLIYKEQ
+176 ELIYKEQ

-195 IDDGLIYYDDI
+195 IDDGLIYNDDI

-219 ELVDRFVDDLAYDM
+219 ELVDKFIDELAYDM
-233 GTQLESILAEEDDEL
+233 GTQLESILERDNDGEL
-248 KESIKGRINERKERA
+248 KESIKD
-263 NGGLVRGSFDE
+263 RG
-274 IEKRLD
+274 
-280 KIQGDFVIIDGGDV
+280 
-294 SYIKDSFANRTV
+294 
-306 DNEAIH
+306 
-312 KGFDFVEDDVY
+312 
-323 FDTVLDVVRYF
+323 
-334 DEAFLQ
+334 
-340 EALGLG
+340 
-346 LDEVVTEDSRRGV
+346 
-359 VLFSIDIDSAQI
+359 
-371 DKIFEVYRELDE
+371 
-383 SVNGRNIRHKNG
+383 
-395 ENKRVKRINEAFYRG
+395 NKRVKRINEAFYRG

-418 NGDYADPD
+418 HGEWSDPD

-434 NYYDIDEALW
+434 NYWEIENALW
-444 EDFLYGV
+444 EDFLDRV

-460 DREFAE
+460 DREYAE
-466 NHSDDDAVEDAFN
+466 NNSDDKTVNDAFN
-479 LYVQENGVDYLKD
+479 LYVQENGVDYLND
-492 VIYGGYFEKGSK
+492 VIHGGYFEKGSK

-511 RGFAESKKSRHKGK
+511 KGFAESKKSRHKGK
-525 LAESDH
+525 LAESDR
-531 IRRRDVD
+531 IRRRDID
-538 SIPYSRKRL
+538 SIPYSRKRM
-547 SGRVRKDLDIDEKKS
+547 SGRVGKDLDIDEKKS
-562 DNPRR
+562 DNTRR

-638 EVIAKDESL
+638 EVIAKDEGLS
-647 TEAPIY
+647 
-653 DLTPQF
+653 
-659 DTRRSFYNKARIDT
+659 
-673 GSDNSENK
+673 
-681 LYSYNTLVAEM
+681 
-692 IGGKP
+692 
-697 VVYNVQ
+697 
-703 SGNTLRHVK
+703 
-712 EWLRQNGFKAETKS
+712 
-726 QIIRDYGVDDIVTES
+726 ES
-741 LEEVEVKTDT
+741 LNEVEVKTDT

-763 DEEMAIPVTDETKDE
+763 DEEMAIPVTDDTKDE
-778 IIADDDEII
+778 IIAGGEEEGTEDEII

-895 FNYRYSAINPQTGK
+895 FNYRYSAINPRTGK

>member
-91 VIDGEDANKEEECP
+91 VIDGDDANKEEECP

-134 DTMTEGVRRRHR
+134 DTMTEGVRRRTR

-206 LELAGAYGVIDYG
+206 IELADAYGVIDYG
-219 ELVDRFVDDLAYDM
+219 ELVDKFIDDLSGDM
-233 GTQLESILAEEDDEL
+233 TTHLELILAEEDDEIE
-248 KESIKGRINERKERA
+248 ESIKGRVNERKERA
-263 NGGLVRGSFDE
+263 NR
-274 IEKRLD
+274 
-280 KIQGDFVIIDGGDV
+280 
-294 SYIKDSFANRTV
+294 NRM
-306 DNEAIH
+306 
-312 KGFDFVEDDVY
+312 
-323 FDTVLDVVRYF
+323 
-334 DEAFLQ
+334 
-340 EALGLG
+340 
-346 LDEVVTEDSRRGV
+346 
-359 VLFSIDIDSAQI
+359 
-371 DKIFEVYRELDE
+371 
-383 SVNGRNIRHKNG
+383 
-395 ENKRVKRINEAFYRG
+395 
-410 NKSIKFVY
+410 
-418 NGDYADPD
+418 
-426 LIYDGYTF
+426 
-434 NYYDIDEALW
+434 
-444 EDFLYGV
+444 
-451 EDGDIDVSF
+451 
-460 DREFAE
+460 
-466 NHSDDDAVEDAFN
+466 
-479 LYVQENGVDYLKD
+479 
-492 VIYGGYFEKGSK
+492 
-504 SWHDRYK
+504 
-511 RGFAESKKSRHKGK
+511 
-525 LAESDH
+525 
-531 IRRRDVD
+531 
-538 SIPYSRKRL
+538 
-547 SGRVRKDLDIDEKKS
+547 SGRVRKNLDIDEKKS

-567 RDEGEKRARR
+567 RDEDEKRARR

-628 EVVKDDHDDY
+628 EVVKDDHDEY
-638 EVIAKDESL
+638 EVIAKDEGLS
-647 TEAPIY
+647 
-653 DLTPQF
+653 
-659 DTRRSFYNKARIDT
+659 
-673 GSDNSENK
+673 
-681 LYSYNTLVAEM
+681 
-692 IGGKP
+692 
-697 VVYNVQ
+697 
-703 SGNTLRHVK
+703 
-712 EWLRQNGFKAETKS
+712 
-726 QIIRDYGVDDIVTES
+726 ES
-741 LEEVEVKTDT
+741 LNEVEVKTDT

-763 DEEMAIPVTDETKDE
+763 DDEMAIPVTDDTKDE
-778 IIADDDEII
+778 IIAGGEKDDTSDEII

>member
-91 VIDGEDANKEEECP
+91 VIDGDDANKEEECP

-155 VEEFNGSYHTLT
+155 VEEFNGSYHTWS
-167 IIDDLVDRA
+167 IIEDLVDRA
-176 KLIYKEQ
+176 ALIYKEQ
-183 SDPDISE
+183 ADPDISE

-195 IDDGLIYYDDI
+195 IDEGLIYNDDI

-219 ELVDRFVDDLAYDM
+219 ELVDKFIDDLSGDM
-233 GTQLESILAEEDDEL
+233 TTHLELILAGEDDEL
-248 KESIKGRINERKERA
+248 KE
-263 NGGLVRGSFDE
+263 
-274 IEKRLD
+274 
-280 KIQGDFVIIDGGDV
+280 
-294 SYIKDSFANRTV
+294 
-306 DNEAIH
+306 
-312 KGFDFVEDDVY
+312 
-323 FDTVLDVVRYF
+323 
-334 DEAFLQ
+334 
-340 EALGLG
+340 
-346 LDEVVTEDSRRGV
+346 
-359 VLFSIDIDSAQI
+359 
-371 DKIFEVYRELDE
+371 
-383 SVNGRNIRHKNG
+383 
-395 ENKRVKRINEAFYRG
+395 
-410 NKSIKFVY
+410 
-418 NGDYADPD
+418 
-426 LIYDGYTF
+426 
-434 NYYDIDEALW
+434 
-444 EDFLYGV
+444 
-451 EDGDIDVSF
+451 
-460 DREFAE
+460 
-466 NHSDDDAVEDAFN
+466 AV
-479 LYVQENGVDYLKD
+479 
-492 VIYGGYFEKGSK
+492 
-504 SWHDRYK
+504 
-511 RGFAESKKSRHKGK
+511 KGK

-531 IRRRDVD
+531 IRRRDIE
-538 SIPYSRKRL
+538 SAPYDRKRL

-567 RDEGEKRARR
+567 RDEDEKRARR

-628 EVVKDDHDDY
+628 EVVKDGHDEY

-653 DLTPQF
+653 DLAPQF
-659 DTRRSFYNKARIDT
+659 DTRRSFYSKARVDT

-703 SGNTLRHVK
+703 SGTTLRHVK
-712 EWLRQNGFKAETKS
+712 EWLRQNGFAAETKS

-741 LEEVEVKTDT
+741 LNEVEVKTDT

-763 DEEMAIPVTDETKDE
+763 DDEMAIPVTDDTKDE
-778 IIADDDEII
+778 IIAGGEEDDTSDEIA

>member
-91 VIDGEDANKEEECP
+91 VIDGDDANKEEECP

-134 DTMTEGVRRRHR
+134 DTMTEGVRRRAR

-155 VEEFNGSYHTLT
+155 VEGFARSYQAS
-167 IIDDLVDRA
+167 IIIEDLVNRA
-176 KLIYKEQ
+176 RLIYEEN
-183 SDPDISE
+183 DNPDVYE
-190 AVMQA
+190 AVRKA
-195 IDDGLIYYDDI
+195 IDDGLIYNEDI
-206 LELAGAYGVIDYG
+206 LELAGTYGLINYG
-219 ELVDRFVDDLAYDM
+219 NLVDDFYDELSYEVA
-233 GTQLESILAEEDDEL
+233 TELKRILAKEGKEF
-248 KESIKGRINERKERA
+248 KES
-263 NGGLVRGSFDE
+263 V
-274 IEKRLD
+274 
-280 KIQGDFVIIDGGDV
+280 
-294 SYIKDSFANRTV
+294 
-306 DNEAIH
+306 
-312 KGFDFVEDDVY
+312 
-323 FDTVLDVVRYF
+323 
-334 DEAFLQ
+334 
-340 EALGLG
+340 
-346 LDEVVTEDSRRGV
+346 
-359 VLFSIDIDSAQI
+359 
-371 DKIFEVYRELDE
+371 
-383 SVNGRNIRHKNG
+383 
-395 ENKRVKRINEAFYRG
+395 
-410 NKSIKFVY
+410 
-418 NGDYADPD
+418 
-426 LIYDGYTF
+426 
-434 NYYDIDEALW
+434 
-444 EDFLYGV
+444 
-451 EDGDIDVSF
+451 
-460 DREFAE
+460 
-466 NHSDDDAVEDAFN
+466 
-479 LYVQENGVDYLKD
+479 
-492 VIYGGYFEKGSK
+492 
-504 SWHDRYK
+504 
-511 RGFAESKKSRHKGK
+511 KGK

-531 IRRRDVD
+531 IRRRGVGGT
-538 SIPYSRKRL
+538 PYNRKRM

-562 DNPRR
+562 DNPRL
-567 RDEGEKRARR
+567 RDNDEKRARR

-583 SLKERK
+583 SPKDYK
-589 FDEDLGDDVAKY
+589 FVEDLGDDVAKY

-638 EVIAKDESL
+638 EVIAKDEGLS
-647 TEAPIY
+647 
-653 DLTPQF
+653 
-659 DTRRSFYNKARIDT
+659 
-673 GSDNSENK
+673 
-681 LYSYNTLVAEM
+681 
-692 IGGKP
+692 
-697 VVYNVQ
+697 
-703 SGNTLRHVK
+703 
-712 EWLRQNGFKAETKS
+712 
-726 QIIRDYGVDDIVTES
+726 ES
-741 LEEVEVKTDT
+741 LNEVEVKTDT

-763 DEEMAIPVTDETKDE
+763 DDEMAIPVTDDTKDE
-778 IIADDDEII
+778 IIAGGEEEDTSDEIVADDEGVI

-879 FTVKGSIKDGK
+879 FTVKGSVKDGK

>member
-134 DTMTEGVRRRHR
+134 DTMTEGVRRRTR
-146 AAKKMGKKV
+146 AAKKMGRKV

-195 IDDGLIYYDDI
+195 IDDGLIYNDDI
-206 LELAGAYGVIDYG
+206 LELADAYGVIDYG
-219 ELVDRFVDDLAYDM
+219 ELVDKFVDELAYDM
-233 GTQLESILAEEDDEL
+233 GTRLELILAEEDDEFE
-248 KESIKGRINERKERA
+248 ESIKDRVNERK
-263 NGGLVRGSFDE
+263 
-274 IEKRLD
+274 
-280 KIQGDFVIIDGGDV
+280 
-294 SYIKDSFANRTV
+294 
-306 DNEAIH
+306 
-312 KGFDFVEDDVY
+312 
-323 FDTVLDVVRYF
+323 
-334 DEAFLQ
+334 
-340 EALGLG
+340 
-346 LDEVVTEDSRRGV
+346 
-359 VLFSIDIDSAQI
+359 
-371 DKIFEVYRELDE
+371 
-383 SVNGRNIRHKNG
+383 GR
-395 ENKRVKRINEAFYRG
+395 VNEAFYRG
-410 NKSIKFVY
+410 NKRIKFAY

-426 LIYDGYTF
+426 LIYNGYTF
-434 NYYDIDEALW
+434 NYWDIENALW

-451 EDGDIDVSF
+451 EDDDIDVSF

-466 NHSDDDAVEDAFN
+466 NHPNDNAVEDAFN
-479 LYVQENGVDYLKD
+479 LYVQEHGVDYLND

-511 RGFAESKKSRHKGK
+511 KGFAESKKSRHKGK
-525 LAESDH
+525 LTESDRT
-531 IRRRDVD
+531 RRRAVGGIKTTTIRPIFRLNRPTSWMMTKDRKYDITFDKDGNFIAETRHGKTYYVYGNIED
-538 SIPYSRKRL
+538 SSSSSL
-547 SGRVRKDLDIDEKKS
+547 TD
-562 DNPRR
+562 
-567 RDEGEKRARR
+567 DEGR
-577 IDRKVN
+577 I
-583 SLKERK
+583 
-589 FDEDLGDDVAKY
+589 
-601 QRWVDYDMKRYGKI
+601 VDAVREQI
-615 SDKTKSYLDRAGL
+615 SR
-628 EVVKDDHDDY
+628 
-638 EVIAKDESL
+638 
-647 TEAPIY
+647 
-653 DLTPQF
+653 
-659 DTRRSFYNKARIDT
+659 N
-673 GSDNSENK
+673 
-681 LYSYNTLVAEM
+681 M
-692 IGGKP
+692 
-697 VVYNVQ
+697 
-703 SGNTLRHVK
+703 
-712 EWLRQNGFKAETKS
+712 
-726 QIIRDYGVDDIVTES
+726 VTES
-741 LEEVEVKTDT
+741 IEEVEVKTDT

-763 DEEMAIPVTDETKDE
+763 DDEMAIPVTDDTKDE
-778 IIADDDEII
+778 IIAGGEEEDTEDEIVADDEDVI

-866 VGENKQITRGKKA
+866 VGENRQITRGKKA
-879 FTVKGSIKDGK
+879 FTVKGSVKDGK

>member
-134 DTMTEGVRRRHR
+134 DTMTEGARRRHR

-183 SDPDISE
+183 TDPDISE

-195 IDDGLIYYDDI
+195 IDDGLIYNDDI
-206 LELAGAYGVIDYG
+206 LELADAYGVIDYG
-219 ELVDRFVDDLAYDM
+219 ELVDKFVDELAYDM
-233 GTQLESILAEEDDEL
+233 GTQLESMLAGEDDEL
-248 KESIKGRINERKERA
+248 KEAVKGRVNERR
-263 NGGLVRGSFDE
+263 
-274 IEKRLD
+274 
-280 KIQGDFVIIDGGDV
+280 
-294 SYIKDSFANRTV
+294 
-306 DNEAIH
+306 
-312 KGFDFVEDDVY
+312 
-323 FDTVLDVVRYF
+323 
-334 DEAFLQ
+334 
-340 EALGLG
+340 
-346 LDEVVTEDSRRGV
+346 SRV
-359 VLFSIDIDSAQI
+359 
-371 DKIFEVYRELDE
+371 
-383 SVNGRNIRHKNG
+383 
-395 ENKRVKRINEAFYRG
+395 NEAFYRG
-410 NKSIKFVY
+410 N
-418 NGDYADPD
+418 A
-426 LIYDGYTF
+426 
-434 NYYDIDEALW
+434 
-444 EDFLYGV
+444 
-451 EDGDIDVSF
+451 
-460 DREFAE
+460 
-466 NHSDDDAVEDAFN
+466 
-479 LYVQENGVDYLKD
+479 
-492 VIYGGYFEKGSK
+492 
-504 SWHDRYK
+504 
-511 RGFAESKKSRHKGK
+511 RHRGK
-525 LAESDH
+525 LTESDR
-531 IRRRDVD
+531 IRRRGID
-538 SIPYSRKRL
+538 STPYNRKRM
-547 SGRVRKDLDIDEKKS
+547 SDRVRKDLDIDEKKS
-562 DNPRR
+562 DNTRR
-567 RDEGEKRARR
+567 HDDDEKRARR

-638 EVIAKDESL
+638 EVIAKDEGLS
-647 TEAPIY
+647 
-653 DLTPQF
+653 
-659 DTRRSFYNKARIDT
+659 
-673 GSDNSENK
+673 
-681 LYSYNTLVAEM
+681 
-692 IGGKP
+692 
-697 VVYNVQ
+697 
-703 SGNTLRHVK
+703 
-712 EWLRQNGFKAETKS
+712 
-726 QIIRDYGVDDIVTES
+726 ES
-741 LEEVEVKTDT
+741 LNEVEVKTDT

-763 DEEMAIPVTDETKDE
+763 DDEMAIPVTDDTKDE
-778 IIADDDEII
+778 IIAGGEEDDAIDEIA

>member
-6 AEAFKALDDVEDVM
+6 AEAFKALDDVEDVT

-83 IYKDKEDI
+83 VYKDKEDI
-91 VIDGEDANKEEECP
+91 VIDGDEVNKEEECP

-126 VDVEVEDK
+126 VDVEMKDE
-134 DTMTEGVRRRHR
+134 DTMTESVQHR
-146 AAKKMGKKV
+146 TRDAKKTNDKV
-155 VEEFNGSYHTLT
+155 VEEFEGSPDASA

-176 KLIYKEQ
+176 RLNYKEQ
-183 SDPDISE
+183 DDSDIDEAVSE
-190 AVMQA
+190 A
-195 IDDGLIYYDDI
+195 IDEGLIYYDDI
-206 LELAGAYGVIDYG
+206 IKLADAYGVIDYG
-219 ELVDRFVDDLAYDM
+219 ELEDKFIDDLSDEM
-233 GTQLESILAEEDDEL
+233 RTKLEHILAEEDDEIEESVKDEAE
-248 KESIKGRINERKERA
+248 KESERA
-263 NGGLVRGSFDE
+263 K
-274 IEKRLD
+274 KRSD
-280 KIQGDFVIIDGGDV
+280 KTRHHD
-294 SYIKDSFANRTV
+294 KD
-306 DNEAIH
+306 
-312 KGFDFVEDDVY
+312 
-323 FDTVLDVVRYF
+323 
-334 DEAFLQ
+334 
-340 EALGLG
+340 
-346 LDEVVTEDSRRGV
+346 
-359 VLFSIDIDSAQI
+359 
-371 DKIFEVYRELDE
+371 
-383 SVNGRNIRHKNG
+383 
-395 ENKRVKRINEAFYRG
+395 
-410 NKSIKFVY
+410 
-418 NGDYADPD
+418 
-426 LIYDGYTF
+426 
-434 NYYDIDEALW
+434 
-444 EDFLYGV
+444 
-451 EDGDIDVSF
+451 
-460 DREFAE
+460 
-466 NHSDDDAVEDAFN
+466 
-479 LYVQENGVDYLKD
+479 
-492 VIYGGYFEKGSK
+492 
-504 SWHDRYK
+504 
-511 RGFAESKKSRHKGK
+511 
-525 LAESDH
+525 
-531 IRRRDVD
+531 
-538 SIPYSRKRL
+538 
-547 SGRVRKDLDIDEKKS
+547 
-562 DNPRR
+562 
-567 RDEGEKRARR
+567 EKRAER
-577 IDRKVN
+577 IDRKIN
-583 SLKERK
+583 SLKDYK
-589 FDEDLGDDVAKY
+589 FVEDLGDAVAKY

-628 EVVKDDHDDY
+628 EVVKDDHKDY
-638 EVIAKDESL
+638 EVIAKDEGL
-647 TEAPIY
+647 
-653 DLTPQF
+653 
-659 DTRRSFYNKARIDT
+659 K
-673 GSDNSENK
+673 
-681 LYSYNTLVAEM
+681 
-692 IGGKP
+692 
-697 VVYNVQ
+697 
-703 SGNTLRHVK
+703 
-712 EWLRQNGFKAETKS
+712 
-726 QIIRDYGVDDIVTES
+726 ES

-763 DEEMAIPVTDETKDE
+763 DDEMAIPVTDDTREE
-778 IIADDDEII
+778 IIADGEK
-787 ADDEEEDTV
+787 EDTV

>member
-6 AEAFKALDDVEDVM
+6 AEAFKALDDVEDVT

-83 IYKDKEDI
+83 VYKDKEDI
-91 VIDGEDANKEEECP
+91 VIDGDDVNKEEECP

-112 FKVVGEVAPYTETK
+112 FKVIGEVAPYTETK
-126 VDVEVEDK
+126 VDVEVEDE
-134 DTMTEGVRRRHR
+134 DTMAESVRRRAHD
-146 AAKKMGKKV
+146 AKKANNKV
-155 VEEFNGSYHTLT
+155 VEEFEGSSDASA

-183 SDPDISE
+183 DDSDIDE
-190 AVMQA
+190 AVSEA

-206 LELAGAYGVIDYG
+206 IKLADAYGVIDYD
-219 ELVDRFVDDLAYDM
+219 ELEGKFIDDLSDEM
-233 GTQLESILAEEDDEL
+233 RTKLEHILAEEDDE
-248 KESIKGRINERKERA
+248 
-263 NGGLVRGSFDE
+263 
-274 IEKRLD
+274 IE
-280 KIQGDFVIIDGGDV
+280 
-294 SYIKDSFANRTV
+294 
-306 DNEAIH
+306 
-312 KGFDFVEDDVY
+312 
-323 FDTVLDVVRYF
+323 
-334 DEAFLQ
+334 
-340 EALGLG
+340 
-346 LDEVVTEDSRRGV
+346 
-359 VLFSIDIDSAQI
+359 
-371 DKIFEVYRELDE
+371 E
-383 SVNGRNIRHKNG
+383 SVKG
-395 ENKRVKRINEAFYRG
+395 RG
-410 NKSIKFVY
+410 NK
-418 NGDYADPD
+418 
-426 LIYDGYTF
+426 
-434 NYYDIDEALW
+434 
-444 EDFLYGV
+444 
-451 EDGDIDVSF
+451 
-460 DREFAE
+460 
-466 NHSDDDAVEDAFN
+466 
-479 LYVQENGVDYLKD
+479 
-492 VIYGGYFEKGSK
+492 
-504 SWHDRYK
+504 K
-511 RGFAESKKSRHKGK
+511 RGFAESKKPRHKGK
-525 LAESDH
+525 LTESDR
-531 IRRRDVD
+531 IRWRDID
-538 SIPYSRKRL
+538 NIPYDIGQMSDKARNA
-547 SGRVRKDLDIDEKKS
+547 LDHAMKMSDKARYHDNDEKK
-562 DNPRR
+562 
-567 RDEGEKRARR
+567 ARR
-577 IDRKVN
+577 IDRKIN
-583 SLKERK
+583 SLKDYK
-589 FDEDLGDDVAKY
+589 FVEDLGDDVAKY

-628 EVVKDDHDDY
+628 EVVKDDHKDY
-638 EVIAKDESL
+638 EVIAKDEGL
-647 TEAPIY
+647 
-653 DLTPQF
+653 
-659 DTRRSFYNKARIDT
+659 K
-673 GSDNSENK
+673 
-681 LYSYNTLVAEM
+681 
-692 IGGKP
+692 
-697 VVYNVQ
+697 
-703 SGNTLRHVK
+703 
-712 EWLRQNGFKAETKS
+712 
-726 QIIRDYGVDDIVTES
+726 ES

-763 DEEMAIPVTDETKDE
+763 DDEMAIPVTDDTREE
-778 IIADDDEII
+778 IIADG
-787 ADDEEEDTV
+787 EEEDTV

-806 FDELSESYLKKVYS
+806 FDELSESYLKKVYN

>member
-538 SIPYSRKRL
+538 SIPYSRKRM

-562 DNPRR
+562 DNTRR
-567 RDEGEKRARR
+567 PDEDEKRARR

-647 TEAPIY
+647 
-653 DLTPQF
+653 
-659 DTRRSFYNKARIDT
+659 S
-673 GSDNSENK
+673 
-681 LYSYNTLVAEM
+681 
-692 IGGKP
+692 
-697 VVYNVQ
+697 
-703 SGNTLRHVK
+703 
-712 EWLRQNGFKAETKS
+712 
-726 QIIRDYGVDDIVTES
+726 ES
-741 LEEVEVKTDT
+741 LNEVEVKTDT

-763 DEEMAIPVTDETKDE
+763 DEEMAIPVTDDTKDE
-778 IIADDDEII
+778 IIAGGEEDGTSDEIV

>member
-42 VESEKSEDKKRVIDP
+42 VESEKAEDKKRVIDP

-146 AAKKMGKKV
+146 AAKKMGKNV

-195 IDDGLIYYDDI
+195 IDDGLIYNDDI
-206 LELAGAYGVIDYG
+206 LELADAYGVIDYYDLIDKFID
-219 ELVDRFVDDLAYDM
+219 ELSYDM
-233 GTQLESILAEEDDEL
+233 GTQLELILAEEDDEL
-248 KESIKGRINERKERA
+248 KESIKGRVNEGRR
-263 NGGLVRGSFDE
+263 
-274 IEKRLD
+274 
-280 KIQGDFVIIDGGDV
+280 
-294 SYIKDSFANRTV
+294 
-306 DNEAIH
+306 
-312 KGFDFVEDDVY
+312 
-323 FDTVLDVVRYF
+323 
-334 DEAFLQ
+334 
-340 EALGLG
+340 
-346 LDEVVTEDSRRGV
+346 SRV
-359 VLFSIDIDSAQI
+359 
-371 DKIFEVYRELDE
+371 
-383 SVNGRNIRHKNG
+383 
-395 ENKRVKRINEAFYRG
+395 NEAFYRG
-410 NKSIKFVY
+410 N
-418 NGDYADPD
+418 
-426 LIYDGYTF
+426 T
-434 NYYDIDEALW
+434 
-444 EDFLYGV
+444 
-451 EDGDIDVSF
+451 
-460 DREFAE
+460 
-466 NHSDDDAVEDAFN
+466 
-479 LYVQENGVDYLKD
+479 
-492 VIYGGYFEKGSK
+492 
-504 SWHDRYK
+504 
-511 RGFAESKKSRHKGK
+511 RHRGK
-525 LAESDH
+525 LTESDR
-531 IRRRDVD
+531 IRRRGVD
-538 SIPYSRKRL
+538 SIPYNRKRL

-562 DNPRR
+562 DDTRR
-567 RDEGEKRARR
+567 RDDDEQRARR

-647 TEAPIY
+647 
-653 DLTPQF
+653 
-659 DTRRSFYNKARIDT
+659 S
-673 GSDNSENK
+673 
-681 LYSYNTLVAEM
+681 
-692 IGGKP
+692 
-697 VVYNVQ
+697 
-703 SGNTLRHVK
+703 
-712 EWLRQNGFKAETKS
+712 
-726 QIIRDYGVDDIVTES
+726 ES
-741 LEEVEVKTDT
+741 LKEVEVETDT

-763 DEEMAIPVTDETKDE
+763 DEEMAIPVTDDTKDE
-778 IIADDDEII
+778 IIAGGEEEDTEDEIV

>member
-91 VIDGEDANKEEECP
+91 VIDGDDANKEEECP

-134 DTMTEGVRRRHR
+134 DTVAEGVRRRHR

-190 AVMQA
+190 AVLQA

-219 ELVDRFVDDLAYDM
+219 ELVDKFVDDLAYDM

-248 KESIKGRINERKERA
+248 KEAVKGRVNEKKERA
-263 NGGLVRGSFDE
+263 NGR
-274 IEKRLD
+274 
-280 KIQGDFVIIDGGDV
+280 
-294 SYIKDSFANRTV
+294 NT
-306 DNEAIH
+306 
-312 KGFDFVEDDVY
+312 
-323 FDTVLDVVRYF
+323 
-334 DEAFLQ
+334 
-340 EALGLG
+340 
-346 LDEVVTEDSRRGV
+346 RR
-359 VLFSIDIDSAQI
+359 
-371 DKIFEVYRELDE
+371 
-383 SVNGRNIRHKNG
+383 
-395 ENKRVKRINEAFYRG
+395 
-410 NKSIKFVY
+410 
-418 NGDYADPD
+418 
-426 LIYDGYTF
+426 
-434 NYYDIDEALW
+434 
-444 EDFLYGV
+444 
-451 EDGDIDVSF
+451 
-460 DREFAE
+460 
-466 NHSDDDAVEDAFN
+466 
-479 LYVQENGVDYLKD
+479 
-492 VIYGGYFEKGSK
+492 
-504 SWHDRYK
+504 
-511 RGFAESKKSRHKGK
+511 KGK
-525 LAESDH
+525 LAESDR
-531 IRRRDVD
+531 IRRRGVGGIKTTTIRPIFKLNRPASWMMTKDRKYDITFDKDGNFIAETRHGKTYYVYGNIED
-538 SIPYSRKRL
+538 SSSSSL
-547 SGRVRKDLDIDEKKS
+547 TD
-562 DNPRR
+562 
-567 RDEGEKRARR
+567 DEGR
-577 IDRKVN
+577 IVDAVREQISRNMVTE

-628 EVVKDDHDDY
+628 EVVKDDRDDY
-638 EVIAKDESL
+638 EVIAKDEGLS
-647 TEAPIY
+647 
-653 DLTPQF
+653 
-659 DTRRSFYNKARIDT
+659 
-673 GSDNSENK
+673 
-681 LYSYNTLVAEM
+681 
-692 IGGKP
+692 
-697 VVYNVQ
+697 
-703 SGNTLRHVK
+703 
-712 EWLRQNGFKAETKS
+712 
-726 QIIRDYGVDDIVTES
+726 ES
-741 LEEVEVKTDT
+741 LNEVEVKTDT

-763 DEEMAIPVTDETKDE
+763 DDEMAIPVTDDTKDE
-778 IIADDDEII
+778 IIAGGEEDDTSDEIV

>member
-91 VIDGEDANKEEECP
+91 VIDGEDVNKEEECP

-126 VDVEVEDK
+126 VDVEAEDK
-134 DTMTEGVRRRHR
+134 DNMTEGVRRRHR
-146 AAKKMGKKV
+146 AAKKMGKRV
-155 VEEFNGSYHTLT
+155 VEEFNGSYHTWS
-167 IIDDLVDRA
+167 IIEDLVDRA

-183 SDPDISE
+183 ADPDISE

-195 IDDGLIYYDDI
+195 IDDGLIYDEDI

-219 ELVDRFVDDLAYDM
+219 ELVDKFIDDLSGDM
-233 GTQLESILAEEDDEL
+233 TTHLELILAEEDDEL
-248 KESIKGRINERKERA
+248 KEAVKGRR
-263 NGGLVRGSFDE
+263 
-274 IEKRLD
+274 
-280 KIQGDFVIIDGGDV
+280 
-294 SYIKDSFANRTV
+294 NR
-306 DNEAIH
+306 
-312 KGFDFVEDDVY
+312 
-323 FDTVLDVVRYF
+323 
-334 DEAFLQ
+334 
-340 EALGLG
+340 
-346 LDEVVTEDSRRGV
+346 
-359 VLFSIDIDSAQI
+359 
-371 DKIFEVYRELDE
+371 RE
-383 SVNGRNIRHKNG
+383 
-395 ENKRVKRINEAFYRG
+395 KRINEAFYRG

-426 LIYDGYTF
+426 LIYNGYTF
-434 NYYDIDEALW
+434 NYWDIEGALW
-444 EDFLYGV
+444 EDFLDRV
-451 EDGDIDVSF
+451 EDGDIGVSF

-466 NHSDDDAVEDAFN
+466 HHDDDDAVEDAFN
-479 LYVQENGVDYLKD
+479 LYVQENGVDYLND

-511 RGFAESKKSRHKGK
+511 RDFAESKKPRHKGK
-525 LAESDH
+525 LTESDR
-531 IRRRDVD
+531 IRRRDID
-538 SIPYSRKRL
+538 SIPYNRKRM

-562 DNPRR
+562 DNPRH
-567 RDEGEKRARR
+567 RDEDEKRARR

-638 EVIAKDESL
+638 EVIAKDEGLS
-647 TEAPIY
+647 
-653 DLTPQF
+653 
-659 DTRRSFYNKARIDT
+659 
-673 GSDNSENK
+673 
-681 LYSYNTLVAEM
+681 
-692 IGGKP
+692 
-697 VVYNVQ
+697 
-703 SGNTLRHVK
+703 
-712 EWLRQNGFKAETKS
+712 
-726 QIIRDYGVDDIVTES
+726 ES
-741 LEEVEVKTDT
+741 LNEVEVKTDT

-763 DEEMAIPVTDETKDE
+763 DEEMAIPVTDDTKDE
-778 IIADDDEII
+778 IIAGDEEEDASDEIVADDEDVI

-879 FTVKGSIKDGK
+879 FTVKGSVKDGK